1 MTRDFNTGLMSVIA
15 VPLALAGGSGIF
27 LGFILVFFAVVVY
40 SLYTARGSGITQ
52 RPYGKIYSGA
62 PGAVGPS
69 HLSGHDERERVS
81 WSRGTR

>member
-1 MTRDFNTGLMSVIA
+1 MRDNFTTGLLSVTAPIA
-15 VPLALAGGSGIF
+15 LVGGSGIF
-27 LGFILVFFAVVVY
+27 LAFIIVMFAVTVY

-62 PGAVGPS
+62 PGAIGS
-69 HLSGHDERERVS
+69 SNISGHDERERVS